1 MKKKLIASI
10 ICLSLFANLPPVFAA
25 DTKSTTPEPYEED
38 EFPSWLKDLRRAEII
53 TLGAMP
59 FITLNT
65 SLCYSFGNYAFHNF
79 DSDYFLNPFAQGSD
93 TSSYTSGEQAG
104 ILITSLGI
112 CLGIGITDFIV
123 HSVKRSNQKKKMRTQ
138 KKGNINIESVADDP
152 EATKILPP
160 PANQQPFDAD
170 NNAGETII
178 IPPDEIHTAIQ
189 NGSSAESTAEKNKTE
204 LTEIDAAGNEIFEKS
219 PESEENQPESG
230 SVKSAKKTKKARK
243 IKTTQ
248 EKVTEE

>member
-10 ICLSLFANLPPVFAA
+10 ICLSLFANLTPVFAA

-93 TSSYTSGEQAG
+93 TSSNTSGEQAG

-152 EATKILPP
+152 EATNILPP

-219 PESEENQPESG
+219 PESEENQPELG

-248 EKVTEE
+248 ENVTEE

>member
-10 ICLSLFANLPPVFAA
+10 ICLSLFANLTPVFAA

-38 EFPSWLKDLRRAEII
+38 EFPFWLKDLRRAEII

-79 DSDYFLNPFAQGSD
+79 DSDYFVNPFAQGSD

-104 ILITSLGI
+104 ILLTSLGI

-160 PANQQPFDAD
+160 LLHQPPFDAD

-178 IPPDEIHTAIQ
+178 IPPDEIHTDVQ

-204 LTEIDAAGNEIFEKS
+204 LTETDAAGNEIFEKS
-219 PESEENQPESG
+219 PESEGNQPESG

-248 EKVTEE
+248 ENVTEE

>member
-10 ICLSLFANLPPVFAA
+10 ICLSLFANLTPVFAA

-79 DSDYFLNPFAQGSD
+79 DSDYFFNPFAQGSD

-104 ILITSLGI
+104 ILLTSLGI

-204 LTEIDAAGNEIFEKS
+204 LTEIDAAGNEFFEKS

-248 EKVTEE
+248 ENVTEE

>member
-10 ICLSLFANLPPVFAA
+10 ICLSLFANLTPVFAA

-104 ILITSLGI
+104 ILLTSLGI

-243 IKTTQ
+243 IKITQ
-248 EKVTEE
+248 ENVTEE

>member
-10 ICLSLFANLPPVFAA
+10 ICLSLFANLTPVFAA
-25 DTKSTTPEPYEED
+25 DTKSTTPKPYEED

-79 DSDYFLNPFAQGSD
+79 DSDYFVNPFAQGSD
-93 TSSYTSGEQAG
+93 TSSYTSSEQAG
-104 ILITSLGI
+104 ILLTSLGI

-123 HSVKRSNQKKKMRTQ
+123 HSVKRSNQKKIMRTQ

-160 PANQQPFDAD
+160 LLHQPPFDAD

-248 EKVTEE
+248 ENVTEE

>member
-104 ILITSLGI
+104 ILLTSLGI

-170 NNAGETII
+170 NNTGETII
-178 IPPDEIHTAIQ
+178 IPPDEIHTDVQ

>member
-248 EKVTEE
+248 ENVTEE

>member
-10 ICLSLFANLPPVFAA
+10 ICLSLFANLTPVFAA

-104 ILITSLGI
+104 ILLTSLGI

-123 HSVKRSNQKKKMRTQ
+123 HSVKRSNQKKIMRTQ

-160 PANQQPFDAD
+160 LLHQPPFDAD

-178 IPPDEIHTAIQ
+178 IPPDEIHTDVQ

-204 LTEIDAAGNEIFEKS
+204 LTETDAAGNEIFEKS
-219 PESEENQPESG
+219 PESEGNQPESG

-248 EKVTEE
+248 ENVTEE

>member
-10 ICLSLFANLPPVFAA
+10 ICLSLFANLTPVFAA
-25 DTKSTTPEPYEED
+25 DTKSTTPAPYEED

-104 ILITSLGI
+104 ILLTSLGI

-248 EKVTEE
+248 ENVTEE

>member
-104 ILITSLGI
+104 ILLTSLGI

>member
-79 DSDYFLNPFAQGSD
+79 DSDYFVNPFAQGSD

-104 ILITSLGI
+104 ILLTSLGI

>member
-10 ICLSLFANLPPVFAA
+10 ICLSLFANLTPVFAA

-93 TSSYTSGEQAG
+93 TRSYTSGEQAG
-104 ILITSLGI
+104 ILLTSLGI

-248 EKVTEE
+248 ENVTEE

>member
-10 ICLSLFANLPPVFAA
+10 ICLSLFANLTPVFAA

-79 DSDYFLNPFAQGSD
+79 DSDYFVNPFAQGSD

-104 ILITSLGI
+104 ILLTSLGI

-160 PANQQPFDAD
+160 LLHQPPFDAD

-204 LTEIDAAGNEIFEKS
+204 LTETDAAGNEIFEKS
-219 PESEENQPESG
+219 PESEGNQPESG

-248 EKVTEE
+248 ENVTEE

>member
-10 ICLSLFANLPPVFAA
+10 ICLSLFANLTPVFAA

-79 DSDYFLNPFAQGSD
+79 DSDYFVNPFAQGSD

-104 ILITSLGI
+104 ILLTSLGI

-123 HSVKRSNQKKKMRTQ
+123 HSVKRSNQKKIMRTQ
-138 KKGNINIESVADDP
+138 KKGNINIESVADDL

-160 PANQQPFDAD
+160 LLHQPPFDAD

-178 IPPDEIHTAIQ
+178 IPPDEIHTDVQ

-204 LTEIDAAGNEIFEKS
+204 LTETDAAGNEIFEKS
-219 PESEENQPESG
+219 PESEGNQPESG

-248 EKVTEE
+248 ENVTEE

>member
-79 DSDYFLNPFAQGSD
+79 DSDYFVNPFAQGSD
-93 TSSYTSGEQAG
+93 TSSYTSSEQAG

-160 PANQQPFDAD
+160 PLHQPPFDAD
-170 NNAGETII
+170 NNTGETIN
-178 IPPDEIHTAIQ
+178 IPPDEIHTDVQ
-189 NGSSAESTAEKNKTE
+189 NGSSAERTAEKNKTE

>member
-10 ICLSLFANLPPVFAA
+10 ICLSLFANLTPVFAA

-79 DSDYFLNPFAQGSD
+79 DSDYFVNPFAQGSD

-104 ILITSLGI
+104 ILLTSLGI

-123 HSVKRSNQKKKMRTQ
+123 HSVKRSNQKKIMRTQ

-160 PANQQPFDAD
+160 LLHQPPFDAD

-178 IPPDEIHTAIQ
+178 IPPDEIHTDVQ

-204 LTEIDAAGNEIFEKS
+204 LTETDAAGNEIFEKS

>member
-10 ICLSLFANLPPVFAA
+10 ICLSLFANLTPVFAA

-104 ILITSLGI
+104 ILLTSLGI

-204 LTEIDAAGNEIFEKS
+204 LTKIDAAGNEIFEKS

-248 EKVTEE
+248 ENVTEE

>member
-10 ICLSLFANLPPVFAA
+10 ICLSLFANLTPVFAA

-93 TSSYTSGEQAG
+93 TSSYPSGEQAG
-104 ILITSLGI
+104 ILLTSLGI

-248 EKVTEE
+248 ENVTEE

>member
-10 ICLSLFANLPPVFAA
+10 ICLSLFANLTPVFAA

-104 ILITSLGI
+104 ILLTSLGI

-170 NNAGETII
+170 NNTGETII
-178 IPPDEIHTAIQ
+178 IPPDEIHTDVQ

-204 LTEIDAAGNEIFEKS
+204 LTETDAAGNEIFEKS

-248 EKVTEE
+248 ENVTEE

>member
-79 DSDYFLNPFAQGSD
+79 DSDYFVNPFAQGSD
-93 TSSYTSGEQAG
+93 TSSYTSSEQAG
-104 ILITSLGI
+104 ILLTSLGI

-170 NNAGETII
+170 NNTGETII
-178 IPPDEIHTAIQ
+178 IPPDEIHTDVQ

-204 LTEIDAAGNEIFEKS
+204 LTETDAAGNEIFEKS

>member
-10 ICLSLFANLPPVFAA
+10 ICLSLFANLTPVFAA

-79 DSDYFLNPFAQGSD
+79 DSDYFVNPFAQGSD

-104 ILITSLGI
+104 ILLTSLGI

-123 HSVKRSNQKKKMRTQ
+123 HSVKRSNQKKIMRTQ
-138 KKGNINIESVADDP
+138 KKGNINIESVADDL

-160 PANQQPFDAD
+160 LLHQPPFDAD

-178 IPPDEIHTAIQ
+178 IPPDEIHTDVQ

-204 LTEIDAAGNEIFEKS
+204 LTETDAAGNEIFEKS

-248 EKVTEE
+248 ENVTEE

>member
-1 MKKKLIASI
+1 
-10 ICLSLFANLPPVFAA
+10 
-25 DTKSTTPEPYEED
+25 
-38 EFPSWLKDLRRAEII
+38 
-53 TLGAMP
+53 MP

-79 DSDYFLNPFAQGSD
+79 DSDYFVNPFAQGSD

-104 ILITSLGI
+104 ILLTSLGI

-248 EKVTEE
+248 ENVTEE

>member
-10 ICLSLFANLPPVFAA
+10 ICLSLFANLTPVFAA

-79 DSDYFLNPFAQGSD
+79 DSDYFVNPFAQGSD

-104 ILITSLGI
+104 ILLTSLGI

-123 HSVKRSNQKKKMRTQ
+123 HSVKRSNQKKIMRTQ

-160 PANQQPFDAD
+160 LLHQPPFDAD

-178 IPPDEIHTAIQ
+178 IPPDEIHTDVQ
-189 NGSSAESTAEKNKTE
+189 NGSSAESTAEKNKAE

>member
-79 DSDYFLNPFAQGSD
+79 DSDYFVNPFAQGSD
-93 TSSYTSGEQAG
+93 TSSYTSSEQAG
-104 ILITSLGI
+104 ILLTSLGI

-170 NNAGETII
+170 NNTGETII

>member
-10 ICLSLFANLPPVFAA
+10 ICLSLFANLTPVFAA

-79 DSDYFLNPFAQGSD
+79 DSDYFVNPFAQGSD
-93 TSSYTSGEQAG
+93 TSSYTSSEQAG
-104 ILITSLGI
+104 ILLTSLGI

-123 HSVKRSNQKKKMRTQ
+123 HSVKRSNQKKIMRTQ

-160 PANQQPFDAD
+160 LLHQPPFDAD

-178 IPPDEIHTAIQ
+178 IPPDEIHTDVQ

-204 LTEIDAAGNEIFEKS
+204 LTETDAAGNEIFEKS

>member
-10 ICLSLFANLPPVFAA
+10 ICLSLFANLTPVFAA

-93 TSSYTSGEQAG
+93 TSSYTSGEQVG
-104 ILITSLGI
+104 ILLTSLGI

-248 EKVTEE
+248 ENVTEE

>member
-10 ICLSLFANLPPVFAA
+10 ICLSLFANLTPVFAA

-123 HSVKRSNQKKKMRTQ
+123 HSVKHSNQKKKMRTQ

-248 EKVTEE
+248 ENVTEE

>member
-10 ICLSLFANLPPVFAA
+10 ICLSLFANLTPVFAA

-79 DSDYFLNPFAQGSD
+79 DSDYFVNPFAQGSD

-104 ILITSLGI
+104 ILLTSLGI

-123 HSVKRSNQKKKMRTQ
+123 HSVKRSNQKKIMRTQ

-230 SVKSAKKTKKARK
+230 SVKSAKKTKKPRK
-243 IKTTQ
+243 IKTTDR
-248 EKVTEE
+248 KSVV

>member
-10 ICLSLFANLPPVFAA
+10 ICLSLFANLTPVFAA

-65 SLCYSFGNYAFHNF
+65 SLCYSFGNYAFHKF
-79 DSDYFLNPFAQGSD
+79 DSDYFVNPFAQGSD

-104 ILITSLGI
+104 ILLTSLGI

-248 EKVTEE
+248 ENVTEE

>member
-79 DSDYFLNPFAQGSD
+79 DSDYFVNPFAQGSD
-93 TSSYTSGEQAG
+93 TSSYTSSEQAG
-104 ILITSLGI
+104 ILLTSLGI

-178 IPPDEIHTAIQ
+178 IPHDEINTAIQ

>member
-79 DSDYFLNPFAQGSD
+79 DSDYFVNPFAQGSD

-104 ILITSLGI
+104 ILLTSLGI

-160 PANQQPFDAD
+160 LLHQPPFDAD

-178 IPPDEIHTAIQ
+178 IPPDEIHTDVQ

-204 LTEIDAAGNEIFEKS
+204 LTETDAAGNEIFEKS
-219 PESEENQPESG
+219 PESEGNQPESG

-248 EKVTEE
+248 ENVTEE

>member
-10 ICLSLFANLPPVFAA
+10 IYLSLFANLTPVFAA

-104 ILITSLGI
+104 ILLTSLGI

-170 NNAGETII
+170 NNTGETII
-178 IPPDEIHTAIQ
+178 IPPDEIHTDVQ

-204 LTEIDAAGNEIFEKS
+204 LTETDAAGNEIFEKS

-248 EKVTEE
+248 ENVTEE

>member
-10 ICLSLFANLPPVFAA
+10 IYLSLFANLTPVFAA

-79 DSDYFLNPFAQGSD
+79 DSDYFVNPFAQGSD

-104 ILITSLGI
+104 ILLTSLGI

-170 NNAGETII
+170 NNTGETII
-178 IPPDEIHTAIQ
+178 IPPDEIHTDVQ

-204 LTEIDAAGNEIFEKS
+204 LTETDAAGNEIFEKS

>member
-79 DSDYFLNPFAQGSD
+79 DSDYFVNPFAQGSD
-93 TSSYTSGEQAG
+93 TSSYTSSEQAG
-104 ILITSLGI
+104 ILLTSLGI

-160 PANQQPFDAD
+160 LLHQPPFDAD
-170 NNAGETII
+170 NNTGETIN

-204 LTEIDAAGNEIFEKS
+204 LTETDAAGNEIFEKS

-248 EKVTEE
+248 ENVTEE

>member
-104 ILITSLGI
+104 ILLTSLGI

-248 EKVTEE
+248 ENVTEE

>member
-10 ICLSLFANLPPVFAA
+10 ICLSLFANLTPVFAA

-79 DSDYFLNPFAQGSD
+79 DSDYFVNPFAQGSD

-104 ILITSLGI
+104 ILLTSLGI

-123 HSVKRSNQKKKMRTQ
+123 HSVKRSNQKKIMRTQ

-160 PANQQPFDAD
+160 LLHQPPFDAD

-178 IPPDEIHTAIQ
+178 IPPDEIHTDVQ

-204 LTEIDAAGNEIFEKS
+204 LTETDAAGNEIFEKS
-219 PESEENQPESG
+219 PESEGNQPESG

-248 EKVTEE
+248 ENVTEE